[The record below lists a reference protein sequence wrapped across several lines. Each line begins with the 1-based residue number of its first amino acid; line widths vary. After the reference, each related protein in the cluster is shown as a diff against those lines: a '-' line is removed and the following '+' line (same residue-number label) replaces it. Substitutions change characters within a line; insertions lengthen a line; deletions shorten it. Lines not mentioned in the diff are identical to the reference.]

1 MVLVTADSV
10 SMSAPRLPV
19 IRADV
24 IVCAALAVATAVY
37 VVVLQ
42 QMLAY
47 TNFYLDIWFDSD
59 SLFIV
64 GQETDRWSRDN
75 NTNSRHPIFSLV
87 TFPIGY
93 AFTLLGLSPD
103 MAVLPILVLYSTLFV
118 VTAYVIL
125 RLMDRPIGVALVF
138 TGILAVSTPGMFFL
152 GLHERLIPAGLSI
165 LLLIAAVLAYQ
176 RKLVSPVWLTVAA
189 ALTLGITI
197 TNFAYAI
204 VALPLLLGLRKGLQG
219 LVNAFAAIAVISIFV
234 PLLFPMSSLFLD
246 VKTYPYETTSFSGD
260 APRLEKAGSPA
271 DRASAILL
279 HSIAMPT
286 PEIER
291 KPYNREVQYLSVQ
304 KVGVSGHQPA
314 WYIAIALWFA
324 LLGAGL
330 YAAILR
336 MRNSKL
342 LSPAGISRALREGA
356 EDPLPWMLAIS
367 ALGQIML
374 FMLYGAEAIL
384 FSAYFVPTLIF
395 IAAMAWKPGRT
406 GQIIMGL
413 GVLLLLVL
421 AWNNGSVFMDSAAVG
436 ETLIPPQ

>member
-1 MVLVTADSV
+1 MTADVSAAPSV
-10 SMSAPRLPV
+10 RLSTV
-19 IRADV
+19 RVDI
-24 IVCAALAVATAVY
+24 IVCAALAVATAIY

-47 TNFYLDIWFDSD
+47 TNAFLDIWFDSD

-75 NTNSRHPIFSLV
+75 NTNSRHPLFSLV

-93 AFTLLGLSPD
+93 TLTLFGLSPE

-118 VTAYVIL
+118 VTSYVIL
-125 RLMDRPIGVALVF
+125 RLMDRPVGVALVF
-138 TGILAVSTPGMFFL
+138 SGILAVSTPGMFFL

-165 LLLIAAVLAYQ
+165 LLLIAAFLACQ

-219 LVNAFAAIAVISIFV
+219 LANAFAAVAFISIFV

-260 APRLEKAGSPA
+260 APRLSKAGSPA

-279 HSIAMPT
+279 HSVAMPT
-286 PEIER
+286 PEVER
-291 KPYNREVQYLSVQ
+291 KPYSTEVQYLSVQ
-304 KVGVSGHQPA
+304 KVGIAGHQPT
-314 WYIAIALWFA
+314 WYVALALWFV
-324 LLGAGL
+324 LLGTGL
-330 YAAILR
+330 YAAFLR
-336 MRNSKL
+336 MRGSNL
-342 LSPAGISRALREGA
+342 LSPAGLAQAIRKGA
-356 EDPLPWMLAIS
+356 EDPLPWMLVIS
-367 ALGQIML
+367 ALGQMLL

-384 FSAYFVPTLIF
+384 FSAYFVPTLVF
-395 IAAMAWKPGRT
+395 VAAMGWKPGRQ
-406 GQIIMGL
+406 GRI
-413 GVLLLLVL
+413 VLWLAIALLAVL
-421 AWNNGSVFMDSAAVG
+421 AWNNATVFVDSAIKGA
-436 ETLIPPQ
+436 TLIPPQ